1 MTVLCDSSVGKMAA
15 PLSPGRLFS
24 MEDVISSTGLFAE
37 GVFSTAGIFARL
49 RGTAGDRLGDCS
61 VGTMAAPLLPG
72 RLFFIEDVISSTG
85 LFAEGVFS
93 AAGIFA
99 RLRGTAGDAGQ
110 HLSERLLP
118 ASREQALTSLSGLE

>member
-24 MEDVISSTGLFAE
+24 MEDVISSIGLFAE

-49 RGTAGDRLGDCS
+49 R
-61 VGTMAAPLLPG
+61 
-72 RLFFIEDVISSTG
+72 I
-85 LFAEGVFS
+85 
-93 AAGIFA
+93 
-99 RLRGTAGDAGQ
+99 TAGDAGQ

>member
-1 MTVLCDSSVGKMAA
+1 MAA
-15 PLSPGRLFS
+15 PLSSGHLFFIG
-24 MEDVISSTGLFAE
+24 DVISSTGLFAE

-72 RLFFIEDVISSTG
+72 RLFFIEDVISSIG

-93 AAGIFA
+93 TAGIFA
-99 RLRGTAGDAGQ
+99 RLRITAGDAGQ
-110 HLSERLLP
+110 HLSERPLS
-118 ASREQALTSLSGLE
+118 ASL